1 MGILFNGVA
10 DIKRTL
16 GFDETYM
23 RTLSE
28 GDAVHYIIRFVVY
41 QFQLDMLL
49 ITPHYFTGTVIID
62 IMRTEYRF
70 RIIRTIRIEFLQVIK
85 EFRRNIP
92 EIYLC
97 IDIYDRTCLF
107 R

>member
-1 MGILFNGVA
+1 
-10 DIKRTL
+10 
-16 GFDETYM
+16 
-23 RTLSE
+23 
-28 GDAVHYIIRFVVY
+28 
-41 QFQLDMLL
+41 MLL

-97 IDIYDRTCLF
+97 IDIYDRTCPDTE
-107 R
+107 RAEPVAISSVRVSTTAGR

>member
-49 ITPHYFTGTVIID
+49 ITTYYFAGTIIIY
-62 IMRTEYRF
+62 IMCTKYMIMEPA
-70 RIIRTIRIEFLQVIK
+70 K
-85 EFRRNIP
+85 
-92 EIYLC
+92 
-97 IDIYDRTCLF
+97 
-107 R
+107 

>member
-1 MGILFNGVA
+1 
-10 DIKRTL
+10 
-16 GFDETYM
+16 M

-49 ITPHYFTGTVIID
+49 ITPHYFTGTVIIHM
-62 IMRTEYRF
+62 MRTEYRF
-70 RIIRTIRIEFLQVIK
+70 LDYPDHNGLNCLQVIK

-97 IDIYDRTCLF
+97 IDIDDRAGLF